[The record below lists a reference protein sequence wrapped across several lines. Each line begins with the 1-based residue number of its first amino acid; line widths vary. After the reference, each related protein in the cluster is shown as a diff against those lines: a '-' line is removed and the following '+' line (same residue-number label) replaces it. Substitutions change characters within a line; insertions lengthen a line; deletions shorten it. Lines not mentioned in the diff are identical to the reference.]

1 MAVILPRSNHCTSPV
16 SEGILS
22 GFFHDGDKVL
32 GIISELQTSKIVF
45 IGTKK
50 SYLLLFHSNRLKK
63 KIEVRKKKERSVLFE
78 LVSTDTS
85 YKISNFPAKK

>member
-1 MAVILPRSNHCTSPV
+1 M
-16 SEGILS
+16 
-22 GFFHDGDKVL
+22 L

-63 KIEVRKKKERSVLFE
+63 KIEVRKKKKKDPFSLNWFRQI
-78 LVSTDTS
+78 LVI
-85 YKISNFPAKK
+85 KFRISQPRNDRK

>member
-1 MAVILPRSNHCTSPV
+1 M
-16 SEGILS
+16 
-22 GFFHDGDKVL
+22 L

-63 KIEVRKKKERSVLFE
+63 KIEVRKKKKKDPFSLNWFRQI
-78 LVSTDTS
+78 LVI
-85 YKISNFPAKK
+85 KFRISQPRNYRK